1 MIVTVAELG
10 LSSTAWSEVFSH
22 TVKTSLTS
30 KTESPDTEM
39 LEHNVVVE
47 AGIVSSA
54 IIGV

>member
-10 LSSTAWSEVFSH
+10 LSSMAWSEVFSH

-47 AGIVSSA
+47 AGNVSSA